1 VSSYSLSKEGH
12 FFNQHY
18 FAFTKKLGFLSP
30 LKFMSYLRR
39 KVFTD
44 SVSVALLGLVT
55 VAELVFAQPQAA
67 LVGVDAVRREPLA
80 QTIPVIGRLVARQS
94 GVVAGR
100 TSGYMDKLYVD
111 VGDQVERGQV
121 LAQLDQAHL
130 RARIALREADLKEFQ
145 AQRATELA
153 TEKLAQ
159 QQLERLK
166 KLRNTAAFNQSL
178 YDTQVRELAVA
189 RSSREEM
196 EARIARGQVSLALAE
211 TQLEYGTIRA
221 PFSGIVTLRN
231 TNEGAWLEQGDSVVT
246 LVNDRSLEIEAD
258 VPQAR
263 LTGLLPGT
271 QVTLLLDD
279 GTQHQARVRARIPDE
294 NLASRTRPVRFSADF
309 GTVNVPLAVNQPVT
323 LKVPLGP
330 ASQVVSVHKDAV
342 LRHQGRASV
351 YVIENGKAQSREV
364 TLGPAVG
371 SRFQVQEGLEPGD
384 IVVIRG
390 NERLRPGQ
398 PVSYPGQPDDNPNRE
413 QKS

>member
-1 VSSYSLSKEGH
+1 
-12 FFNQHY
+12 
-18 FAFTKKLGFLSP
+18 
-30 LKFMSYLRR
+30 M
-39 KVFTD
+39 
-44 SVSVALLGLVT
+44 LLGLGMVT
-55 VAELVFAQPQAA
+55 ELVFAQSQAA
-67 LVGVDAVRREPLA
+67 LVGVDPVRREPLA
-80 QTIPVIGRLVARQS
+80 QTVPVIGRLVARQS
-94 GVVAGR
+94 GIVAGR
-100 TSGYMDKLYVD
+100 TAGYVEKLYVD
-111 VGDQVERGQV
+111 VGDRVERGQI
-121 LAQLDQAHL
+121 LARLDQAHL
-130 RARIALREADLKEFQ
+130 RARIVLREADLKEFQ

-153 TEKLAQ
+153 TEKLAR

-196 EARIARGQVSLALAE
+196 EARIARGQVSLALAK

-246 LVNDRSLEIEAD
+246 LINDRSLEIEAD

-263 LTGLLPGT
+263 LAGLLPGT

-279 GTQHQARVRARIPDE
+279 STQHQARVRARIPDE
-294 NLASRTRPVRFSADF
+294 NPASRTRPVRFSAEF
-309 GTVNVPLAVNQPVT
+309 GEVDIPLAVNQPVT
-323 LKVPLGP
+323 LEVPLGP

-342 LRHQGRASV
+342 LRRQGRASV

-371 SRFQVQEGLEPGD
+371 SRFQVKEGLKPGE

-398 PVSYPGQPDDNPNRE
+398 PVSYPEQPDSYNAPTHE
-413 QKS
+413 QSS